1 MLREECIPL
10 RLKGIPASSPYA
22 CLNGLTAKTV
32 PRASQKIQP
41 EPKEVVV
48 SVVQRKRPTQISIN
62 PSYLEPWMPSKGNK
76 VLIISRNQW
85 IGQVGIL
92 AFLEHGECGIRLESG
107 ELVFVTVEEVV
118 NVLKR

>member
-10 RLKGIPASSPYA
+10 RLRGIPASSPYVRF
-22 CLNGLTAKTV
+22 NGLTAKTV

-48 SVVQRKRPTQISIN
+48 SVIQKKRPTQISIDH
-62 PSYLEPWMPSKGNK
+62 SYLEPWMPSKGNK
-76 VLIISRNQW
+76 VLVIRNQW

-92 AFLEHGECGIRLESG
+92 NYLEDGDCGIRLESG
-107 ELVFVTVEEVV
+107 ELVFVAVEEVV